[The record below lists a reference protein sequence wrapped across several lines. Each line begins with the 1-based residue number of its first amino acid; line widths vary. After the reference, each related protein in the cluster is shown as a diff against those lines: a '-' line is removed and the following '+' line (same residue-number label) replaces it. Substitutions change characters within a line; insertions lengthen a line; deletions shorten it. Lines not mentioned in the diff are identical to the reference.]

1 MPALILEFASDKAHL
16 IETEDSIL
24 TVLKRHVSLDLNSH
38 IPQPEQVG
46 LFAGERGAAVFA
58 YKWRLPL
65 RESVE
70 ANTIKTLETQLSGL
84 EVHRIYAEENP

>member
-24 TVLKRHVSLDLNSH
+24 TVLRRHVGLDLNSH

-46 LFAGERGAAVFA
+46 LFAGERRAAMIA

-70 ANTIKTLETQLSGL
+70 QNTIKTLETQLSGL
-84 EVHRIYAEENP
+84 EVHRVHVEKSA

>member
-24 TVLKRHVSLDLNSH
+24 TVLRRHVSIDLNSH

-46 LFAGERGAAVFA
+46 LFSGEHRAAVFA
-58 YKWRLPL
+58 YK
-65 RESVE
+65 
-70 ANTIKTLETQLSGL
+70 
-84 EVHRIYAEENP
+84 